1 MDTPNV
7 RFKLVTDLSLDRLRR
22 VIDLMRLF
30 DQQIPAQVLS
40 VFFYVASHDGCST
53 NRMPEEL
60 GLAQSSISR
69 CTDWLSDYH
78 RLGKPGMGLI
88 VKKKD
93 PYDSRLRRVY
103 LTDKGRNVINQ
114 IKELLSD

>member
-1 MDTPNV
+1 
-7 RFKLVTDLSLDRLRR
+7 
-22 VIDLMRLF
+22 
-30 DQQIPAQVLS
+30 
-40 VFFYVASHDGCST
+40 
-53 NRMPEEL
+53 
-60 GLAQSSISR
+60 
-69 CTDWLSDYH
+69 
-78 RLGKPGMGLI
+78 MGLI

>member
-1 MDTPNV
+1 MKPPKAK
-7 RFKLVTDLSLDRLRR
+7 FKLITDLSVDRLRR
-22 VIDLMRLF
+22 VVDLMRLF
-30 DQQIPAQVLS
+30 DQQLPAQVIS

-53 NRMPEEL
+53 SGMPEEL